1 MKKSGSLL
9 RAMWPLAIIIV
20 LAGAWSIYWYIAS
33 EKAKESFARYIEKNR
48 RGGIEITC
56 TDARWGGFPYQFT
69 LNCSSLSAQGERGG
83 IKLDFSG
90 KAVRAVALAYS
101 PFHLIVEVDGP
112 FSFAGEDKAQS
123 RTEVSSTGKPLR
135 ASLKLKLD
143 PNRADQMSVEVKDQS
158 GTITITGPGDGGAT
172 APVPY
177 TLSNVTIHSR
187 FAAPPNG
194 DNAPFDIAVSVQ
206 NLVYG
211 PDQSTLFGTEPLRI
225 ETASIDANITA
236 LPFKPGLIFTERAR
250 RWQQGGGE
258 LTVRSLDSTSN
269 FLTGASSGS
278 LRLDNL
284 GRLNG
289 KLEWRVTGFDDLMAR
304 LLNAGLIDKSAAT
317 VADTIL
323 TVLGKP
329 DENKPGLKLKTILK
343 DGKLYF
349 GPFKVS
355 TIPPLYGTTE

>member
-1 MKKSGSLL
+1 MRKPGSLS
-9 RAMWPLAIIIV
+9 RALWPLAIMLV

-56 TDARWGGFPYQFT
+56 ADAHWGGFPYRFE
-69 LNCSSLSAQGERGG
+69 LNCSSLAANGERGG

-101 PFHLIVEVDGP
+101 PLHLIVEIDGP
-112 FSFAGEDKAQS
+112 FTFSGEDSTRA
-123 RTEVSSTGKPLR
+123 RTEVMSAGKPLR
-135 ASLKLKLD
+135 ASLKLKLN
-143 PNRADQMSVEVKDQS
+143 PNRADQVSIEVKDQS
-158 GTITITGPGDGGAT
+158 GTIKMSGTEDTTDT

-187 FAAPPNG
+187 FAAPPSG
-194 DNAPFDIAVSVQ
+194 DIAPFDIAVSIQ
-206 NLVYG
+206 DLVYG

-225 ETASIDANITA
+225 EAASIDANITT
-236 LPFKPGLIFTERAR
+236 LPFKPGLTFTERAR
-250 RWQQGGGE
+250 RWQQGGGK

-278 LRLDNL
+278 LHLDDL

-289 KLEWRVTGFDDLMAR
+289 KLEWRVTGFDDLMTR

-355 TIPPLYGTTE
+355 TIPPLY